1 MKQLS
6 CVYKSGKLLKI
17 NLIYDEEQNRIH
29 SILISGDFFLH
40 PEETL
45 EKIERNLSGARA
57 DEDTIRHKV
66 SQSLAESQPFGFD
79 AKSLSTAILLCLKQ
93 DTNMV
98 S

>member
-1 MKQLS
+1 M
-6 CVYKSGKLLKI
+6 KI

-29 SILISGDFFLH
+29 SILITGDFFLH

-45 EKIERNLSGARA
+45 EEIERNLSGARA

-66 SQSLAESQPFGFD
+66 SQSLADSQPFGFD

>member
-17 NLIYDEEQNRIH
+17 NLIYDEEQNRIY
-29 SILISGDFFLH
+29 SIFISGDFFLH

-45 EKIERNLSGARA
+45 EEIERSLSGAIA

-66 SQSLAESQPFGFD
+66 SQSLAGSQPFGFD
-79 AKSLSTAILLCLKQ
+79 AMSLSTAILLCLKQ
-93 DTNMV
+93 DANMV